1 MVANSTSESLRQA
14 YQGSVSA
21 IIQILNDRL
30 AGMGVRTR
38 AIFEGRVLQLL
49 CEAARPEQLAQEP
62 LVAQV
67 QSVLEEISPRNIRRV
82 QIHGKI
88 TDEQQLL
95 WLDEIRKSPEAVLW
109 SEEIVLSRPN
119 LMSHF
124 FAGLKKDGPEMPAYA
139 QDSPRARPR
148 PGSGVWGGPQ
158 RIVGAV
164 LGVGVLALAGFG
176 AWKLLQPVPG
186 GETTASIP
194 GKSSGSNSAQSN
206 SATGTKPA
214 TSGAK
219 PSGATNDDF
228 ATAVRLAQDA
238 AQSTKTAQSPGQ
250 WEAIAQKWGQA
261 ADLMAKVPSASQNY
275 PVAQDRTVKYRANQA
290 IAQQKAQ

>member
-1 MVANSTSESLRQA
+1 MVVNSTSENLRQA

-30 AGMGVRTR
+30 LSQGVRTR

-49 CEAARPEQLAQEP
+49 CEAADVQQLEQGP
-62 LVAQV
+62 LVEQV
-67 QSVLEEISPRNIRRV
+67 KSVLEEISPRNIRRV

-95 WLDEIRKSPEAVLW
+95 WLDEIRKNPDSVLW

-139 QDSPRARPR
+139 QDSPRANNR
-148 PGSGVWGGPQ
+148 SGAMAGPQ
-158 RIVGAV
+158 RIAGAV

-176 AWKLLQPVPG
+176 AWKLLQPTPSGVTVATSSQP
-186 GETTASIP
+186 S
-194 GKSSGSNSAQSN
+194 GKTPLA
-206 SATGTKPA
+206 GTKPA
-214 TSGAK
+214 STVAK
-219 PSGATNDDF
+219 PGAANDDF
-228 ATAVRLAQDA
+228 AAAVRLAQDA
-238 AQSTKTAQSPGQ
+238 AQSTKTAQSPAQ
-250 WEAIAQKWGQA
+250 WDAIAQKWGQA